1 MKRRINGI
9 VTDPNNE
16 PLIGVTLTIPGTNT
30 GTVTNAN
37 GRFELE
43 IPADTKTIQASYIGY
58 ATQKVGLTAGKTTF
72 NIVLDEDVALLSEVV
87 VVGYGTQKKVNL
99 TGSVATVNLEKNPV
113 HVPPWSVLHRHLVV

>member
-1 MKRRINGI
+1 M
-9 VTDPNNE
+9 
-16 PLIGVTLTIPGTNT
+16 
-30 GTVTNAN
+30 TNAN

-87 VVGYGTQKKVNL
+87 VVGYGTQKKK
-99 TGSVATVNLEKNPV
+99 SISPD
-113 HVPPWSVLHRHLVV
+113 R